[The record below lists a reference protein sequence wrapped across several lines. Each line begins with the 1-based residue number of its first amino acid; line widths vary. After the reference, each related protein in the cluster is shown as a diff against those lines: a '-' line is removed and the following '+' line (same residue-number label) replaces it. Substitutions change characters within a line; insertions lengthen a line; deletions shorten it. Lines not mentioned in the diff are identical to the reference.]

1 METTATT
8 PYAQHQQPGWEHRL
22 QAVLA
27 LLGGEPVPQVTAR
40 FGMGRSILYK
50 WRHRALQALQ
60 RALTDHRLG
69 PQCPH
74 NRLSPEREQPLVEL
88 AQRHPTWSAAQIHA
102 QAGPEAPA
110 PRTIQRLRHRC
121 QLPRL
126 PKRPAPRLPARRLA
140 GEVKAE
146 ARRLSE
152 VKPWL
157 GPERL
162 AWELRN
168 VAQLQISPATV
179 KRVKHAMQQEQTPP
193 TPSPRWRFY
202 ARHHPHSLWH
212 GDCLEKVFDQAT
224 GRQLYQVTLFD
235 DYARGY
241 VFCDLF
247 DHIDP
252 RQIPPDLVEKS
263 QPIDIVEVI

>member
-1 METTATT
+1 MATTAMT
-8 PYAQHQQPGWEHRL
+8 PHTHHQQSRWEHRL

-27 LLGGEPVPQVTAR
+27 LLGGEPVPQVMAR

-60 RALTDHRLG
+60 RALTDHRPW

-74 NRLSPEREQPLVEL
+74 NRLSPEREHPLVEL

-102 QAGPEAPA
+102 KAGPEAPS

-140 GEVKAE
+140 DEVKAE
-146 ARRLSE
+146 ARRLIE

-162 AWELRN
+162 AWELM
-168 VAQLQISPATV
+168 QY
-179 KRVKHAMQQEQTPP
+179 AMQQEQTPP

-202 ARHHPHSLWH
+202 ERPHPHSLWH

-224 GRQLYQVTLFD
+224 GRQLYQVTLLD
-235 DYARGY
+235 DYSRG
-241 VFCDLF
+241 
-247 DHIDP
+247 
-252 RQIPPDLVEKS
+252 
-263 QPIDIVEVI
+263 